1 MNRSNLNVLTAILLA
16 AGAISPA
23 ALGSQIQFFAPQP
36 NSTSLVGANYE
47 GIHWGEKY
55 IQGDTLKIVSI
66 EDGEVGITAENKD
79 DFGLAANLCRRDNCT
94 GLKVSIDLGQSAYSV
109 GILLGEGAS
118 LNLFQDADIK
128 ADTAI
133 QGIGTVFL
141 SYGQPST
148 YDIVG
153 GLDMKEGSIVSET
166 DNAFHY
172 VGIGDLGTFDAQAGH
187 LVIGETSGQEGG
199 ETFLRIG
206 TLQLGAGAS
215 VTVAGDKSDD
225 SSLNPINRVLIVRYL
240 EAVDRSPQAP
250 ETASDQRTVNVTG
263 EGTLILGSS
272 LADGENIE
280 ELQRTVGH
288 VLNSSKV
295 ITGSLSRATL
305 ITSSNHGIVDGIS
318 VVIGEDVSQDKAAE
332 EGIHIGNDGRWIVDF
347 TSEETKSFASDPVS
361 LGVLT
366 GMDQSRITAEN
377 DAELILY
384 NWRGQAFDIGDFDP
398 SNVHA
403 FGGARIQI
411 KDNIATRLWC
421 KDFAG
426 LQGSAL
432 VGHVE
437 GLADR
442 DKEEGILMQRPG
454 YSFIFDTLPE
464 ENVGRDAYSNVVDGA
479 IFLPVTS
486 GIATAAERAVHDAV
500 TTVMTHDLS
509 LFEGRGHWWAHGQ
522 SGRIKAGEIFSGGSG
537 DFGFDADV
545 TAGALGYDFAMFGN
559 WITTV
564 AASFAGIDTDSK
576 GVIERTSGDMSVATV
591 SLAAARHFDDFTLRL
606 GLAYSRAA
614 GDAEQRSVGH
624 RLDTDVDIDYL
635 TAVAR
640 VTVRSLTEKMLF
652 EPFAQLSV
660 TTAKMHDGSIFDSDR
675 DGAVAG
681 EGFKTTA
688 DNRVWG
694 TLEVGADAGWRFD
707 VADLVSVKP
716 QFGVSMRTSV
726 GHTDWEIES
735 RLFDGSASSA
745 ASYDSAQRFAVR
757 LQAGI
762 ELASN
767 GYSDSKSYFWSRNHE
782 GKTEPY
788 AWTLLL
794 AGSYERAS
802 DREQSGSL
810 SLQYRQ
816 LF

>member
-1 MNRSNLNVLTAILLA
+1 MNRSNLNVLTAILFA

-23 ALGSQIQFFAPQP
+23 ALGNQITNFDSIHDLPSVIADYQGITTGTEFIKNGVLEITSGTVGLMALNRDGFPDVYLWAKGFASELDVNIDLSQSEDA
-36 NSTSLVGANYE
+36 VGV
-47 GIHWGEKY
+47 
-55 IQGDTLKIVSI
+55 LL
-66 EDGEVGITAENKD
+66 EDG
-79 DFGLAANLCRRDNCT
+79 
-94 GLKVSIDLGQSAYSV
+94 VSLYFDKNA
-109 GILLGEGAS
+109 
-118 LNLFQDADIK
+118 FIK

-133 QGIGTVFL
+133 RGSDAVFL
-141 SYGQPST
+141 SQEQPST

-153 GLDMKEGSIVSET
+153 GLDMKEGSIVSKT

-172 VGIGDLGTFDAQAGH
+172 VGIGDLGTFEAQAGH

-225 SSLNPINRVLIVRYL
+225 SSLNPINRVLIVRHL

-250 ETASDQRTVNVTG
+250 ETDRDQRTVNVTG

-384 NWRGQAFDIGDFDP
+384 NWSGQAFDIGDFDP

-509 LFEGRGHWWAHGQ
+509 LFEGKGHWWAHGQ

-537 DFGFDADV
+537 DFGFEADV

-640 VTVRSLTEKMLF
+640 VTARSLTEKMLF

-762 ELASN
+762 ELASS

-802 DREQSGSL
+802 DREQTGSL